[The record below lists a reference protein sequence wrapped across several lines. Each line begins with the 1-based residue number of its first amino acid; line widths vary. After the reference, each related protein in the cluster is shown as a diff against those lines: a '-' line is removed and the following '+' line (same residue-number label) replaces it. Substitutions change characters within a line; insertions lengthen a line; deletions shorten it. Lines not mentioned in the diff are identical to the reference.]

1 MAARPDAPV
10 SPVEE
15 WGVGRVGWGGG
26 WGLGGGLGWGCG
38 WGVGVG
44 GRSHGLT
51 LSLYSGCKSRPW

>member
-15 WGVGRVGWGGG
+15 WGVGRVGGGGGGGVGGVWGGG
-26 WGLGGGLGWGCG
+26 GW
-38 WGVGVG
+38 GVG
-44 GRSHGLT
+44 GRSHGVT